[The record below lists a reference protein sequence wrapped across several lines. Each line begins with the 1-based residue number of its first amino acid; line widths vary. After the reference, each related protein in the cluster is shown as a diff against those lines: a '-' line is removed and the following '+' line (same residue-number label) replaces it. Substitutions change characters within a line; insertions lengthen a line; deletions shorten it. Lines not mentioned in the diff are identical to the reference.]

1 MSEKGKEAKVIYSFE
16 EAIKASIE
24 YFKGDTMAADV
35 WVKKYALKD
44 MDGNL
49 HEKTPDDM
57 HRRMAKEFARIEKKY
72 PNPMSEEEIYELLK
86 DFKYVVPGGS
96 PMSGIGNDFQTVITM
111 RLLIAQKPACR
122 YG

>member
-57 HRRMAKEFARIEKKY
+57 HRRMAKEFARI
-72 PNPMSEEEIYELLK
+72 
-86 DFKYVVPGGS
+86 
-96 PMSGIGNDFQTVITM
+96 
-111 RLLIAQKPACR
+111 
-122 YG
+122 